1 MGKLDLADETHWTR
15 SQVDLIKTQIAP
27 KCSDAE
33 LILFAQVCKRTGLDP
48 FARQIYAVTR
58 WDKTAGGEKMS
69 IQTGIDGLRLI
80 AQRTGAYAGSDE
92 PLFDEGLN
100 LYAHQQTDRQR
111 PTTSTVTIWKIVGG
125 QRCSFAGVAHWNE
138 FVQTKKDGQPTPMWA
153 KMPYN
158 MISKCAEA
166 QALRKAFPAETSGLN
181 LQLTP
186 SEDFGG
192 DRTPIDYLQSDLW
205 IRFTAAMQ
213 GAESLD
219 QAFKFVNGAYRLLER
234 GELPK
239 IARNSIEREL
249 QIVHERL
256 CAQPQTKSVSVSDLG
271 DNPLMK
277 VTPPFIDEFKRRLTG
292 AIAISEIKTVCQW
305 AWQNEGAIADIPT
318 MQKWVSEQIRAKL
331 MGAIDVELTRL
342 GWDAE
347 RGRSAMQRLFIN
359 KTSRKDLS
367 EVELLAFLEELSHA
381 IVVP

>member
-1 MGKLDLADETHWTR
+1 MPNAVDLADHTHWTR
-15 SQVDLIKTQIAP
+15 SQIDLIKTQIAP

-58 WDKTAGGEKMS
+58 WDKSTGAEKMS

-80 AQRTGAYAGSDE
+80 AQRTGCYAGSDE

-100 LYAHQQTDRQR
+100 LYTHQQTDRQR
-111 PTTSTVTIWKIVGG
+111 PTTSTVTIWKMVSG

-158 MISKCAEA
+158 MLSKCAEA
-166 QALRKAFPAETSGLN
+166 QALRKAFPAETSGVN

-205 IRFTAAMQ
+205 IRFMAAMQ

-219 QAFKFVNGAYRLLER
+219 QAHKFVNGAYRLIER

-249 QIVHERL
+249 QIVHQRL
-256 CAQPQTKSVSVSDLG
+256 EAKSVRVSDLSN
-271 DNPLMK
+271 NPLMR
-277 VTPPFIDEFKRRLTG
+277 VTPPFIDEFRRRLNA
-292 AIAISEIKTVCQW
+292 AITVSEIKSVCHW
-305 AWQNEGAIADIPT
+305 AWQPEQEGAIADIPT
-318 MQKWVSEQIRAKL
+318 MQRWVSEQIRAKL

-347 RGRSAMQRLFIN
+347 RGRSVLKRLFVN
-359 KTSRKDLS
+359 KASRQDLS
-367 EVELLAFLEELSHA
+367 DVELLAFLEELSHA
-381 IVVP
+381 VVVP